1 MERVEA
7 ASAGVPP
14 QGALLPQGAVFSI
27 EASQVNMDQVFR
39 EERSGVEITA
49 PLCVPEEGLQ
59 AWELLGS
66 DTGLLHFKQ
75 PLAPL
80 GLHHTI
86 ALWVK
91 FVPRREATPF
101 SAVLHTS
108 TNDSL
113 LTIDPKSGRIGI
125 HTSNSSA
132 PHWFRAEVAPGWQL
146 LVLTGQCSSRS
157 SSTVG
162 TSILYTSSA
171 PHKGLDLDAADTI
184 SAVCS
189 GRQLTSIGRSGS
201 ALGWVSSLHI
211 WDRVL
216 SADELRMLWE
226 KTSQTHGIILLT
238 SPSPASSIH
247 GRVTT
252 SQSDASGAP
261 GVAAE
266 PPGVAAGVLG
276 VAAGAPGVAV
286 GVPGVAVTAR
296 ITSTSSSL
304 AQEVVVLTAF
314 TTSDGHFQID
324 LTDETL
330 PPDIL
335 QSGGICRLSF
345 THEGFAPTIHRLD
358 IQPVNTLP
366 LHDSLSEFIDV
377 TLGVISASR
386 EISIETGGIIDDV
399 ASGMQLTVP
408 PGLKF
413 IREDGTLY
421 SEGMVRIAI
430 KGLNMEDPTAVDEMP
445 GGFGGLSL
453 DEEPVSIES
462 YGAMWIGISESGSR
476 GGPLEVSSDT
486 EGLSTSWASTAPVA
500 SALRS
505 GHLPTTW
512 HLDDLQGLW
521 VQQPMPIQVNNIALP
536 LVAPPTARNIASCGP
551 NNTIIDIDPSRQRV
565 AKKGKGKK
573 NAALSKPMRK
583 ENTNDNMIAHLLRQF
598 EKGGKNNF
606 KMSGIRKQG
615 WWNCDALFAH
625 SIIKGRVVFKGEV
638 IRDTVT
644 YTYDRDPQQQHA
656 TAGIIQL
663 VARGRDYRGKSYTRA
678 SIADGGFNLVV
689 QHSSKVSIEV
699 RIESQLVVDELARVG
714 QETVLKS
721 KAVNSGARTRT
732 LRIVNIGEH
741 ASRNEGDVL
750 DIGTIDL
757 VDFSS

>member
-261 GVAAE
+261 
-266 PPGVAAGVLG
+266 G